1 MAKPTITPYTTTGT
15 KASIGLDWATTPFNV
30 AVAVT
35 VGTTGTY
42 SIQYSLDDPS
52 TTDANALWFT
62 DANLGSGT
70 TASGVTNYMFPVTRI
85 RIVIAAITGTI
96 TLQTLQGFAVS

>member
-1 MAKPTITPYTTTGT
+1 MAKPTINAYTTTGA

-42 SIQYSLDDPS
+42 SIQYSLDDWS

-62 DANLGSGT
+62 DANLIANT
-70 TASGVTNYMFPVTRI
+70 TVSGVTNYMFPVTRI
-85 RIVIAAITGTI
+85 RINITAITGTI
-96 TLQTLQGFAVS
+96 TLQTLQGFAIS